1 MKNCK
6 PILSLVIVMSILS
19 FCFVPALADN
29 GSAYQAPEVLRDD
42 GVWYIPE
49 NPAEVGFIFYCGTP
63 VDHRVYCGI
72 LGGLANR
79 GYFTA
84 SVQCPLDLAMLNP
97 FGALQIMER
106 NPDIKHWFIGGH
118 SNGGVVAAML
128 ASDLISRFE
137 GVVFLA
143 SYSVNPISI
152 PVLSIY
158 GTNDGVL
165 VMPLYQLCKPL
176 CPNMTEIVIQ
186 GGNHAQFGNYGTQ
199 FLDRPAD
206 ISMDTQQ
213 QICIDAIDQFI
224 QANRKW

>member
-1 MKNCK
+1 MKNCRT
-6 PILSLVIVMSILS
+6 ILSVLIVVCILTCCSITS
-19 FCFVPALADN
+19 QADN
-29 GSAYQAPEVLRDD
+29 TSPYQAPEILRDD

-49 NPAEVGFIFYCGTP
+49 DPAEVGFIFYCGTP
-63 VDHRVYCGI
+63 VDYRVYCGI
-72 LGGLANR
+72 LGGLADR

-97 FGALQIMER
+97 FGALQIMDQ
-106 NPDIKHWFIGGH
+106 NPEIRHWFIGGH

-128 ASDLISRFE
+128 ASDLFSRFE
-137 GVVFLA
+137 GVVLLA
-143 SYSVNPISI
+143 SYSVNPISL

-165 VMPLYQLCKPL
+165 VMPFYQLSKPL

-186 GGNHAQFGNYGTQ
+186 GGNHAQFGNYGAQ

-213 QICIDAIDQFI
+213 QICVDAIDQFI
-224 QANRKW
+224 QSNRK